1 MHPEVI
7 SAKADACPICGMSLE
22 PINIS
27 LEDRPDTE
35 YTSMLKR
42 LWVAGIVSSPLMLIA
57 MLGSM
62 VNIQYIESALA
73 QMLLATITIFLCGSP
88 IIKRGIDSIKSMNLN
103 MFSLI
108 IIGVLA
114 SYIYSIFAMAYIG
127 NGADLYF
134 ESGAIIITLV
144 LFGQVIELKA
154 RSATSSAI
162 KELLK
167 LSPNFGNVVI
177 GDKEK
182 KVLISKLKV
191 GDILRVKP
199 GETIPL
205 DGIIIEGESH
215 IDESML
221 TGESMPVAK
230 TATDFVIGGTMNL
243 DGSFLLRVTKVQSE
257 TILSEIVNIVM
268 LAQRSK
274 APIQKI
280 ADKVSAYFVPSVII
294 TSMVTAAAWYF
305 LTTSNQ
311 IEHAL
316 MNSIA
321 VLIIACPCAIG
332 LATPMSIM
340 VATGIAARSGVLI
353 KNSQALEMLGKIDV
367 LAIDKTGTLTK
378 GNPSVVSIITI
389 NGFSKERLLQI
400 AASIEISSEHQ
411 IAHGIIR
418 EAERLNISMLK
429 TTKFKNHKGRGVE
442 SIIDKRTVLLG
453 NDRFMSDNSVD
464 ISQFALDVEAI
475 QKSGK
480 TVIYVA
486 FNGLLAGVISVG
498 DQLKDDVAELISA
511 INQLNIEVVMLT
523 GDNEN
528 TAKYIAKKIGIK
540 KYKSDLTP
548 DEKQDYIKSLKAS
561 GKVVAMA
568 GDGVNDAPSLVE
580 ADVGIAMGNGTQ
592 VAIESADITL
602 LKGDIS
608 AIIRAF
614 KISKN
619 TVVNIKQ
626 NLFLAFL
633 YNTLAIPIAAGV
645 LYPSFGLLLSPII
658 ASAAMSLS
666 SVSVILNALRLKP

>member
-1 MHPEVI
+1 
-7 SAKADACPICGMSLE
+7 
-22 PINIS
+22 
-27 LEDRPDTE
+27 
-35 YTSMLKR
+35 
-42 LWVAGIVSSPLMLIA
+42 
-57 MLGSM
+57 
-62 VNIQYIESALA
+62 
-73 QMLLATITIFLCGSP
+73 
-88 IIKRGIDSIKSMNLN
+88 
-103 MFSLI
+103 LI

>member
-1 MHPEVI
+1 
-7 SAKADACPICGMSLE
+7 MSLE

-215 IDESML
+215 ID
-221 TGESMPVAK
+221 
-230 TATDFVIGGTMNL
+230 N
-243 DGSFLLRVTKVQSE
+243 
-257 TILSEIVNIVM
+257 
-268 LAQRSK
+268 
-274 APIQKI
+274 
-280 ADKVSAYFVPSVII
+280 
-294 TSMVTAAAWYF
+294 
-305 LTTSNQ
+305 
-311 IEHAL
+311 
-316 MNSIA
+316 
-321 VLIIACPCAIG
+321 VLIYASCKNCYRLCDWWHDEFRWIISTACY
-332 LATPMSIM
+332 
-340 VATGIAARSGVLI
+340 
-353 KNSQALEMLGKIDV
+353 K
-367 LAIDKTGTLTK
+367 
-378 GNPSVVSIITI
+378 
-389 NGFSKERLLQI
+389 
-400 AASIEISSEHQ
+400 
-411 IAHGIIR
+411 
-418 EAERLNISMLK
+418 
-429 TTKFKNHKGRGVE
+429 
-442 SIIDKRTVLLG
+442 
-453 NDRFMSDNSVD
+453 
-464 ISQFALDVEAI
+464 
-475 QKSGK
+475 
-480 TVIYVA
+480 
-486 FNGLLAGVISVG
+486 
-498 DQLKDDVAELISA
+498 SA
-511 INQLNIEVVMLT
+511 I
-523 GDNEN
+523 
-528 TAKYIAKKIGIK
+528 
-540 KYKSDLTP
+540 
-548 DEKQDYIKSLKAS
+548 
-561 GKVVAMA
+561 
-568 GDGVNDAPSLVE
+568 
-580 ADVGIAMGNGTQ
+580 
-592 VAIESADITL
+592 
-602 LKGDIS
+602 
-608 AIIRAF
+608 
-614 KISKN
+614 
-619 TVVNIKQ
+619 
-626 NLFLAFL
+626 
-633 YNTLAIPIAAGV
+633 
-645 LYPSFGLLLSPII
+645 
-658 ASAAMSLS
+658 
-666 SVSVILNALRLKP
+666 

>member
-1 MHPEVI
+1 
-7 SAKADACPICGMSLE
+7 
-22 PINIS
+22 
-27 LEDRPDTE
+27 
-35 YTSMLKR
+35 
-42 LWVAGIVSSPLMLIA
+42 
-57 MLGSM
+57 
-62 VNIQYIESALA
+62 
-73 QMLLATITIFLCGSP
+73 
-88 IIKRGIDSIKSMNLN
+88 
-103 MFSLI
+103 
-108 IIGVLA
+108 
-114 SYIYSIFAMAYIG
+114 
-127 NGADLYF
+127 
-134 ESGAIIITLV
+134 
-144 LFGQVIELKA
+144 
-154 RSATSSAI
+154 
-162 KELLK
+162 
-167 LSPNFGNVVI
+167 
-177 GDKEK
+177 
-182 KVLISKLKV
+182 
-191 GDILRVKP
+191 
-199 GETIPL
+199 
-205 DGIIIEGESH
+205 
-215 IDESML
+215 
-221 TGESMPVAK
+221 MPVAK